1 MAERETEENSCRKMS
16 NSARRRNRKVL
27 LLRAYD
33 PRGSRIEK
41 FFHCDIFRLQHPA
54 EGEGGGVAR
63 RKESGEQQGKRVVPA
78 SVSTVQSANHPAI
91 QPVGQPRSR
100 ESQRRVRRPRDRPS
114 ASLPWAH
121 VAAPRAPLAYISDRS
136 GSRSSCKWVGS
147 NDILTCPVDRARS
160 SKWMVVWLKNLN
172 LCVVTRVSLRSEDP
186 SEVIAFL
193 STEFF
198 LFLFFFFFFFF
209 FVFWSKETEGRR
221 VSIDVWRSFS
231 LSLSLSLSVSVSLE
245 VKKGT
250 TFGRKE
256 KFGCLLRVLL
266 WRSSD
271 LRKGTW
277 RTGNSALISDGF
289 RKESLCNVRFST
301 FHCWCVSASI
311 KDGKG
316 AMRHYASSSSARCL
330 ATRFNPQLFYFF
342 IYFFFCIPFT
352 FFPLFSFLFFRL
364 KRI

>member
-160 SKWMVVWLKNLN
+160 SKWMVVWLKNLLVCCN
-172 LCVVTRVSLRSEDP
+172 ACFPTIRGSIGGNCFPFDRV
-186 SEVIAFL
+186 L
-193 STEFF
+193 SFSFFF
-198 LFLFFFFFFFF
+198 LFLFFF
-209 FVFWSKETEGRR
+209 
-221 VSIDVWRSFS
+221 
-231 LSLSLSLSVSVSLE
+231 L
-245 VKKGT
+245 
-250 TFGRKE
+250 
-256 KFGCLLRVLL
+256 
-266 WRSSD
+266 
-271 LRKGTW
+271 
-277 RTGNSALISDGF
+277 
-289 RKESLCNVRFST
+289 
-301 FHCWCVSASI
+301 
-311 KDGKG
+311 
-316 AMRHYASSSSARCL
+316 
-330 ATRFNPQLFYFF
+330 
-342 IYFFFCIPFT
+342 FFCQ
-352 FFPLFSFLFFRL
+352 R
-364 KRI
+364 KRKDDV

>member
-27 LLRAYD
+27 LLRAYVRED
-33 PRGSRIEK
+33 RESKSFSTAIYFDCNIRPKS
-41 FFHCDIFRLQHPA
+41 
-54 EGEGGGVAR
+54 EGGW

-160 SKWMVVWLKNLN
+160 SKWMVVWLKNLLVCCN
-172 LCVVTRVSLRSEDP
+172 ACFPTIRGSIGGNCFPFDRV
-186 SEVIAFL
+186 L
-193 STEFF
+193 SFSFFF
-198 LFLFFFFFFFF
+198 LFLFFFCF
-209 FVFWSKETEGRR
+209 FVKGNGRTTCKHRR
-221 VSIDVWRSFS
+221 VTFFFS
-231 LSLSLSLSVSVSLE
+231 LSLSFSFCLCLSRSEKGDDFWKEGEIRLSTTSLVVE
-245 VKKGT
+245 IFGFTKRNAKNWKLAFDFWWFSKGKFVQRAVFNLLLLMC
-250 TFGRKE
+250 FGLDKR
-256 KFGCLLRVLL
+256 
-266 WRSSD
+266 W
-271 LRKGTW
+271 
-277 RTGNSALISDGF
+277 
-289 RKESLCNVRFST
+289 
-301 FHCWCVSASI
+301 
-311 KDGKG
+311 KG
-316 AMRHYASSSSARCL
+316 AMRHDASSSSARCL

-342 IYFFFCIPFT
+342 IYFFLHSFY